1 MEDESKK
8 GISDSLRDWGIDVD
22 RFEVRAKESI
32 ETAKGDLTEVT
43 GTLRNTLLRAKD
55 VLLDLQKGG
64 SPAAAELKGGFERA
78 WGEIENAFKS
88 AREKAREARTSAESP
103 ATDAGATDA
112 GETDA
117 PVPPVDDENR

>member
-1 MEDESKK
+1 MSMEDESKK

-88 AREKAREARTSAESP
+88 AREKAREARASAEEP
-103 ATDAGATDA
+103 AEGASVVD
-112 GETDA
+112 EA
-117 PVPPVDDENR
+117 PGPDQASDDESR

>member
-1 MEDESKK
+1 MGMEDESKK
-8 GISDSLRDWGIDVD
+8 GISDSLRGWGIDVD
-22 RFEVRAKESI
+22 KFEERAKESI

-78 WGEIENAFKS
+78 WSEIENAFKS
-88 AREKAREARTSAESP
+88 AREKAREARAAGDSP
-103 ATDAGATDA
+103 DSGA
-112 GETDA
+112 GEA
-117 PVPPVDDENR
+117 EVPVPPAEDETR